1 LVIFEKNMLLNTSI
15 GRLRLVGIAE
25 GISFLVLL
33 GIAMPLKYVAGLPQ
47 AVKIF
52 GWMHGL
58 LFILYV
64 VALINAAFVHRWSIW
79 RALVAFVASL
89 VPFGTFALDARLR
102 REERDYIEQK
112 ASVNK
117 R

>member
-1 LVIFEKNMLLNTSI
+1 MNTSI
-15 GRLRLVGIAE
+15 GRLRFVGIAE

-33 GIAMPLKYVAGLPQ
+33 GIAMPLKYFAGLPQ
-47 AVKIF
+47 AVKIV

-58 LFILYV
+58 LFILYLI
-64 VALINAAFVHRWSIW
+64 ALTNAAFVYRWSIW

-89 VPFGTFALDARLR
+89 VPFGTFVLDARLR
-102 REERDYIEQK
+102 REERKYAEQK
-112 ASVNK
+112 ASANG